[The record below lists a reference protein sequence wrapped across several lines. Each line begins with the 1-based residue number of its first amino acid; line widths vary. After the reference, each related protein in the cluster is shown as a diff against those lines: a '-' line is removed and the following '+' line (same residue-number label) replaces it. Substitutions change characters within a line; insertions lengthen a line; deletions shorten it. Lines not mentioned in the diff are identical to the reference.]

1 MPLVILVAGL
11 VFLALHVV
19 LWRTREPDYERAF
32 KMARGVA
39 ALTLTAVGF
48 AGLIG
53 ALPHWNVGFLYEHA
67 ASGWMIV
74 GVSIAYGHLLADFVS
89 MAYGRFV
96 LGKPQRVDL
105 IAHHGL
111 GLLAYGVSMHL
122 GLGHALVLISL
133 ASEIM
138 PCCTGL
144 EAWGRHL
151 ARPQWEV
158 FAAKLRLRVLVA
170 WRLPLWAAVVTL
182 LVRAVA
188 LDTLA
193 PELRAVAWFVLA
205 CLAILIGLD
214 VYWVRKCVD
223 AARRRQAK
231 LEAAGVLP
239 R

>member
-1 MPLVILVAGL
+1 VPLVILAAGL
-11 VFLALHVV
+11 CFLGLHVL
-19 LWRTREPDYERAF
+19 LWRTREADYERAF

-39 ALTLTAVGF
+39 ALTLTVVGF

-67 ASGWMIV
+67 PGDWMIV
-74 GVSIAYGHLLADFVS
+74 GVSIAYGHLLADFAS

-96 LGKPQRVDL
+96 LRKPQRADL
-105 IAHHGL
+105 VAHHAL
-111 GLLAYGVSMHL
+111 GLLAYGVSMHM

-151 ARPQWEV
+151 GKPQWEV
-158 FAAKLRLRVLVA
+158 FAARLRLRVLVG

-193 PELRAVAWFVLA
+193 PELHAVAYFVLA
-205 CLAILIGLD
+205 CLVPLVGLD

-223 AARRRQAK
+223 AARRR
-231 LEAAGVLP
+231 EAAASPSHPG
-239 R
+239 